1 MLCFA
6 DTTLYIYILGAQLVH
21 FCKKNKK
28 QVHFFLLF
36 VYIGVK
42 IVLCFYKVLHRKA
55 QSLTPTIGFFQKI
68 RIIYIERDTSV
79 AIILFDFVVI
89 S

>member
-1 MLCFA
+1 MKHTSQVGENALFFG
-6 DTTLYIYILGAQLVH
+6 YYSVYILGAQLVH

-42 IVLCFYKVLHRKA
+42 IVLCFYKVLLRKA

-68 RIIYIERDTSV
+68 RIIYIERENKMY
-79 AIILFDFVVI
+79 
-89 S
+89 